1 MRVDIPMTMMDF
13 FRKSQGTWLT
23 QREVHHFDL
32 VKNESG
38 VSNLI
43 VNVIEANDP
52 RILEVCQ
59 TQSIDPTLALG
70 GGSFMWQDN
79 LDEVSPNENYA
90 AILID
95 LPDDETKL
103 SGRLLRNRGYV
114 ETAPVVCRYWFG
126 QDGVL
131 TIDTEYDNNVGQ
143 ERCWFITDDFRV
155 RVSSVRLMDG
165 VQLTAYCSERRCV
178 ADETLELLLQR
189 NRDRAAV

>member
-1 MRVDIPMTMMDF
+1 MLVKTPMTMMDF

-32 VKNESG
+32 VQNESG

-43 VNVIEANDP
+43 VKVIEANDP

-59 TQSIDPTLALG
+59 EQNVDPAVVSG
-70 GGSFMWQDN
+70 AGSFMWQDN
-79 LDEVSPNENYA
+79 LDDVSPNENYA
-90 AILID
+90 AMLID
-95 LPDDETKL
+95 VPNDETGL
-103 SGRLLRNRGYV
+103 SGQLLRNRGYV
-114 ETAPVVCRYWFG
+114 ENAPVVCRYWFG

-155 RVSSVRLMDG
+155 RVSSVRLMNG

-178 ADETLELLLQR
+178 SDQMLERLLAQ
-189 NRDRAAV
+189 NRDRAT